1 MIGMPPDVLARARLL
16 STTTFASVVWL
27 ALAIGCRKKDPS
39 LDAGS
44 ASSDSPSASVVAS
57 SSTSAAPPAVPSA
70 TEEPGTRGKV
80 ATGDVPAG
88 KDDPKASFVENRVR
102 RAKAGETELVSF
114 RAWECGPSCTCP
126 PPCTL
131 LLAEDGRETWLDLRD
146 EGGAALEV
154 PDWSRF
160 DVTGRFTGRSRK
172 SQGPLPEPVELPE
185 VRLVGEPSVVGTAM
199 SPELDGPAPK
209 VVLSGPEASKL
220 VPKVKDDKPW
230 LVVAGS
236 FPLADKDRADDEAN
250 KLFEKLGRLGIQ
262 DAERHDSRAFSALSC
277 CFEVVTG
284 GRFAEQKAAEARLK
298 QLSAK
303 GVKGYLKKGF

>member
-1 MIGMPPDVLARARLL
+1 MVAAFVCI
-16 STTTFASVVWL
+16 
-27 ALAIGCRKKDPS
+27 ALVSGCRKKDLAVVDGGAPP
-39 LDAGS
+39 GS
-44 ASSDSPSASVVAS
+44 AASASA
-57 SSTSAAPPAVPSA
+57 SAAKESAPADVPVRTA
-70 TEEPGTRGKV
+70 EPGARGKV
-80 ATGDVPAG
+80 TDDVPVVG
-88 KDDPKASFVENRVR
+88 KDDPKASFVDNRVR
-102 RAKAGETELVSF
+102 RAKAGETEIVSF

-126 PPCTL
+126 PPCTM

-146 EGGAALEV
+146 DDGVAIKV

-185 VRLVGEPSVVGTAM
+185 VRIVGEPSVVGTAM

-236 FPLADKDRADDEAN
+236 FPLADRERADEEAG
-250 KLFEKLGRLGIQ
+250 KLFEKLGNLGIQ
-262 DAERHDSRAFSALSC
+262 DAERHDSRAFSGLSC

-284 GRFAEQKAAEARLK
+284 GRFADQKAAEARLK